1 MKPFLFTKR
10 KVNEEEDTTS
20 MPLESLQETS
30 WREER
35 QNSKWKR
42 RRDIPIA
49 ILAWIAVVA
58 IILWAAGHVIRS
70 LLLLAIAAL
79 LAFALAPAVKFL
91 QRVMP
96 RFLAIIIVYLVVFSA
111 FGFLVYLVID
121 TSIIQVGLL
130 AKEVRFLLTPANNAQ
145 LTPFESILRTF
156 GISQEQIA
164 SARQQIVSQLGGFAG
179 SVLPL
184 FTRLLDFLLDIVV
197 VAVVSI
203 YLLIDGS
210 RVTNWLRNNVP
221 VQLRGRVRFLLATL
235 ERIVG
240 GYIRGQLLLSTMV
253 GLLVGIGMA
262 LFHVPYAVL
271 LGVLAFILEFV
282 PILGTIV
289 SGAICVLIALTQ
301 GWLIA
306 LGVLVYFVGVHVLE
320 GDIIGPRIVGKAV
333 GLHPVVSLAA
343 LIAGAELFGIIGAL
357 FASLVAG
364 ILQALI
370 VSFWKEWRA
379 THPEQFEENKDTA
392 TGKIEENA
400 ADRQLD
406 TSKPVGP

>member
-1 MKPFLFTKR
+1 
-10 KVNEEEDTTS
+10 

-49 ILAWIAVVA
+49 ILAWIAVAA
-58 IILWAAGHVIRS
+58 IIFWAAGHVIRS

-79 LAFALAPAVKFL
+79 LAFALAPAVKLL

-96 RFLAIIIVYLVVFSA
+96 RFLAILIVYLVVFIA
-111 FGFLVYLVID
+111 FGFFVYLVID
-121 TSIIQVGLL
+121 TSIVQVGLL

-145 LTPFESILRTF
+145 LTPFESLLKTF
-156 GISQEQIA
+156 GISQEQIT
-164 SARQQIVSQLGGFAG
+164 SARQQIVTQLGGFAG

-184 FTRLLDFLLDIVV
+184 FTRFLDFLLDIIVV
-197 VAVVSI
+197 TVVSV

-221 VQLRGRVRFLLATL
+221 VQQRGRVRFLLETL

-289 SGAICVLIALTQ
+289 SGAICILIALTQ

-306 LGVLVYFVGVHVLE
+306 LGVLVYFVGVHIFE
-320 GDIIGPRIVGKAV
+320 GDVVGPRIVGKAV

-357 FASLVAG
+357 FASLIAG

-379 THPEQFEENKDTA
+379 AHPEQFEENKDTA
-392 TGKIEENA
+392 TNKIDEHVS
-400 ADRQLD
+400 DRPLD
-406 TSKPVGP
+406 TSKSVSP

>member
-1 MKPFLFTKR
+1 
-10 KVNEEEDTTS
+10 
-20 MPLESLQETS
+20 MPLESLQEKS

-70 LLLLAIAAL
+70 LLLLAIASL
-79 LAFALAPAVKFL
+79 LAFALAPAVKLL

-96 RFLAIIIVYLVVFSA
+96 RFLAILIVYLVVLIV
-111 FGFLVYLVID
+111 FGFFIYLIID

-130 AKEVRFLLTPANNAQ
+130 AKEVRYLLTPANNAA
-145 LTPFESILRTF
+145 LTPLESLLRTF

-164 SARQQIVSQLGGFAG
+164 SARQQIIAQLGGFAG

-184 FTRLLDFLLDIVV
+184 FTRFLDFLLDIVI

-210 RVTNWLRNNVP
+210 RVTNWLRNNMP
-221 VQLRGRVRFLLATL
+221 VQQRGRVHFLLETL

-282 PILGTIV
+282 PVLGTIV

-320 GDIIGPRIVGKAV
+320 GDVIGPRIVGKAV
-333 GLHPVVSLAA
+333 GLHPVISLAA
-343 LIAGAELFGIIGAL
+343 LIAGAELFGILGAL

-370 VSFWKEWRA
+370 VSIWKEWRA
-379 THPEQFEENKDTA
+379 THPEQFEENKDTVG
-392 TGKIEENA
+392 GKLEENA
-400 ADRQLD
+400 ADRPQE
-406 TSKPVGP
+406 TGKPISS

>member
-1 MKPFLFTKR
+1 
-10 KVNEEEDTTS
+10 
-20 MPLESLQETS
+20 MPLESLQEKS

-70 LLLLAIAAL
+70 LLLLAIASL
-79 LAFALAPAVKFL
+79 LAFALAPAVKLL

-96 RFLAIIIVYLVVFSA
+96 RFLAILIVYLVVLIV
-111 FGFLVYLVID
+111 FGFFIYLIID

-130 AKEVRFLLTPANNAQ
+130 AKEVRYLLTPANNAE
-145 LTPFESILRTF
+145 LTPLESLLRTF

-164 SARQQIVSQLGGFAG
+164 SARQQIVAQLGGFAG

-184 FTRLLDFLLDIVV
+184 FTRFLDFLLDIVI

-210 RVTNWLRNNVP
+210 RVTNWLRNNMP
-221 VQLRGRVRFLLATL
+221 VQQRGRVHFLLETL

-282 PILGTIV
+282 PVLGTIV

-320 GDIIGPRIVGKAV
+320 GDVIGHRRSRTIRHPGSPLCLARCWHLTGPHRFHLERMARNPSRAV
-333 GLHPVVSLAA
+333 
-343 LIAGAELFGIIGAL
+343 
-357 FASLVAG
+357 
-364 ILQALI
+364 
-370 VSFWKEWRA
+370 
-379 THPEQFEENKDTA
+379 
-392 TGKIEENA
+392 
-400 ADRQLD
+400 
-406 TSKPVGP
+406 

>member
-1 MKPFLFTKR
+1 
-10 KVNEEEDTTS
+10 
-20 MPLESLQETS
+20 MPLESLQEKS

-70 LLLLAIAAL
+70 LLLLAIASL
-79 LAFALAPAVKFL
+79 LAFALAPAVKLL

-96 RFLAIIIVYLVVFSA
+96 RFLAILIVYLVVLIV
-111 FGFLVYLVID
+111 FGFFIYLIID

-130 AKEVRFLLTPANNAQ
+130 AKEVRYLLTPANNAQ
-145 LTPFESILRTF
+145 LTPLESLLRTF

-164 SARQQIVSQLGGFAG
+164 SARQQIVAQLGGFAG

-184 FTRLLDFLLDIVV
+184 FTRFLDFLLDIVI

-210 RVTNWLRNNVP
+210 RVTNWLRNNMP
-221 VQLRGRVRFLLATL
+221 VQQRGRVHFLLETL

-282 PILGTIV
+282 PVLGTIV

-306 LGVLVYFVGVHVLE
+306 LGVLIYFVGVHILE
-320 GDIIGPRIVGKAV
+320 GDVIGPRIVRKAV
-333 GLHPVVSLAA
+333 GL
-343 LIAGAELFGIIGAL
+343 G
-357 FASLVAG
+357 
-364 ILQALI
+364 
-370 VSFWKEWRA
+370 
-379 THPEQFEENKDTA
+379 
-392 TGKIEENA
+392 
-400 ADRQLD
+400 
-406 TSKPVGP
+406 

>member
-1 MKPFLFTKR
+1 
-10 KVNEEEDTTS
+10 
-20 MPLESLQETS
+20 
-30 WREER
+30 
-35 QNSKWKR
+35 
-42 RRDIPIA
+42 
-49 ILAWIAVVA
+49 
-58 IILWAAGHVIRS
+58 
-70 LLLLAIAAL
+70 
-79 LAFALAPAVKFL
+79 
-91 QRVMP
+91 MP
-96 RFLAIIIVYLVVFSA
+96 RFLAILIVYLVVFIA

-184 FTRLLDFLLDIVV
+184 FTRLLDFLLDIIV
-197 VAVVSI
+197 VAVISI

-221 VQLRGRVRFLLATL
+221 VQLRGRVGFLLETL

-306 LGVLVYFVGVHVLE
+306 LGVLIYFVGVHVLE
-320 GDIIGPRIVGKAV
+320 GDVIGPRIMGKAV
-333 GLHPVVSLAA
+333 GLHPVISLAA

-370 VSFWKEWRA
+370 VAIWSEWRA
-379 THPEQFEENKDTA
+379 THPEQFEENKDTVA
-392 TGKIEENA
+392 GKIEENA

-406 TSKPVGP
+406 RSKPVGP

>member
-1 MKPFLFTKR
+1 
-10 KVNEEEDTTS
+10 

-70 LLLLAIAAL
+70 LLLLAIASL
-79 LAFALAPAVKFL
+79 LAFALAPAVKLL

-96 RFLAIIIVYLVVFSA
+96 RFLAILIVYLVVLIV
-111 FGFLVYLVID
+111 FGFFIYLIID

-130 AKEVRFLLTPANNAQ
+130 AKEVRYLLTPANNAA
-145 LTPFESILRTF
+145 LTPLESLLRTF

-164 SARQQIVSQLGGFAG
+164 SARQQIVAQLGGFAG

-184 FTRLLDFLLDIVV
+184 FTRFLDFLLDIVI

-210 RVTNWLRNNVP
+210 RVTNWLRNNMP
-221 VQLRGRVRFLLATL
+221 VQQRGRVHFLLETL

-282 PILGTIV
+282 PVLGTIV

-306 LGVLVYFVGVHVLE
+306 LGVLIYFVGVHVLE
-320 GDIIGPRIVGKAV
+320 GDVVGPRIVGKAV
-333 GLHPVVSLAA
+333 GLHPVISLAA
-343 LIAGAELFGIIGAL
+343 LIAGAELFGILGAL

-370 VSFWKEWRA
+370 VSIWKEWRA

-392 TGKIEENA
+392 GGKIEENA
-400 ADRQLD
+400 ADRPQE
-406 TSKPVGP
+406 TGKPVSP

>member
-1 MKPFLFTKR
+1 
-10 KVNEEEDTTS
+10 

-70 LLLLAIAAL
+70 LLLLAIASL
-79 LAFALAPAVKFL
+79 LAFALAPAVKLL

-96 RFLAIIIVYLVVFSA
+96 RFLAILIVYLVVLIV
-111 FGFLVYLVID
+111 FGFFIYLIID

-130 AKEVRFLLTPANNAQ
+130 AKEVRYLLTPANNAA
-145 LTPFESILRTF
+145 LTPLESLLRTF

-164 SARQQIVSQLGGFAG
+164 SARQQIVAQLGGFAG

-184 FTRLLDFLLDIVV
+184 FTRFLDFLLDIVI

-210 RVTNWLRNNVP
+210 RVTNWLRNNMP
-221 VQLRGRVRFLLATL
+221 VQQRGRVHFLLETL

-282 PILGTIV
+282 PVLGTIV

-306 LGVLVYFVGVHVLE
+306 LGVLIYFVGVHVLE
-320 GDIIGPRIVGKAV
+320 GDVIGPRIVGKAV
-333 GLHPVVSLAA
+333 GLHPVISLAA
-343 LIAGAELFGIIGAL
+343 LIAGAELFGILGAL

-364 ILQALI
+364 ILQAII
-370 VSFWKEWRA
+370 VSIWKEWRA
-379 THPEQFEENKDTA
+379 THPEQFEDNKDTVG
-392 TGKIEENA
+392 GKIEENA
-400 ADRQLD
+400 ADRPLD
-406 TSKPVGP
+406 TSKPVSP

>member
-1 MKPFLFTKR
+1 
-10 KVNEEEDTTS
+10 

-70 LLLLAIAAL
+70 LLLLAIASL
-79 LAFALAPAVKFL
+79 LAFALAPAVKLL

-96 RFLAIIIVYLVVFSA
+96 RFLAILIVYLVVLIV
-111 FGFLVYLVID
+111 FGFFIYLIID

-130 AKEVRFLLTPANNAQ
+130 AKEVRYLLTPANNAA
-145 LTPFESILRTF
+145 LTPLESLLRTF

-164 SARQQIVSQLGGFAG
+164 SARQQIVAQLGGFAG

-184 FTRLLDFLLDIVV
+184 FTRFLDFLLDIVI

-210 RVTNWLRNNVP
+210 RVTNWLRNNMP
-221 VQLRGRVRFLLATL
+221 VQQRGRVHFLLETL

-282 PILGTIV
+282 PVLGTIV

-320 GDIIGPRIVGKAV
+320 GDVVGPRIVGKAV
-333 GLHPVVSLAA
+333 GLHPVISLAA
-343 LIAGAELFGIIGAL
+343 LIAGAELFGILGAL

-370 VSFWKEWRA
+370 VSIWKEWRA
-379 THPEQFEENKDTA
+379 THPEQFEDNKDTVG
-392 TGKIEENA
+392 GKIEENA
-400 ADRQLD
+400 ADRPQD
-406 TSKPVGP
+406 TSKPVSP

>member
-1 MKPFLFTKR
+1 
-10 KVNEEEDTTS
+10 

-70 LLLLAIAAL
+70 LLLLAIASL
-79 LAFALAPAVKFL
+79 LAFALAPAVKLL

-96 RFLAIIIVYLVVFSA
+96 RFLAILIVYLVVLIV
-111 FGFLVYLVID
+111 FGFFIYLIID
-121 TSIIQVGLL
+121 TSIIQIGLL
-130 AKEVRFLLTPANNAQ
+130 AKEVRYLLTPANNAA
-145 LTPFESILRTF
+145 LTPLESLLRTF

-164 SARQQIVSQLGGFAG
+164 SARQQIIAQLGGFAG

-184 FTRLLDFLLDIVV
+184 FTRFLDFLLDIVI

-210 RVTNWLRNNVP
+210 RVTNWLRNNMP
-221 VQLRGRVRFLLATL
+221 VQQRGRIGFLLETL

-282 PILGTIV
+282 PVLGTIV

-320 GDIIGPRIVGKAV
+320 GDVIGPRIVGKAV
-333 GLHPVVSLAA
+333 GLHPVISLAA
-343 LIAGAELFGIIGAL
+343 LIAGAELFGILGAL

-370 VSFWKEWRA
+370 VSIWKEWRA

-392 TGKIEENA
+392 GGKIEENA
-400 ADRQLD
+400 ADRPQE
-406 TSKPVGP
+406 TGKPVSP

>member
-1 MKPFLFTKR
+1 MA
-10 KVNEEEDTTS
+10 
-20 MPLESLQETS
+20 LESLQETS

-49 ILAWIAVVA
+49 ILAWIVVVA
-58 IILWAAGHVIRS
+58 IIFWAAWHVIRS
-70 LLLLAIAAL
+70 LLLLAIASL
-79 LAFALAPAVKFL
+79 LAFALAPAVKLL

-96 RFLAIIIVYLVVFSA
+96 RVLAILIVYLVVLIA
-111 FGFLVYLVID
+111 FGFFVYLIVN
-121 TSIIQVGLL
+121 TSVVQVGLL

-145 LTPFESILRTF
+145 LTPLESLLRTF

-164 SARQQIVSQLGGFAG
+164 SARQQIVTQLGGFAG

-184 FTRLLDFLLDIVV
+184 LTRFLDFLLDIVV
-197 VAVVSI
+197 VAVVSV

-210 RVTNWLRNNVP
+210 RVTNWLRNNMP
-221 VQLRGRVRFLLATL
+221 VQQRGRVHFLLETL

-282 PILGTIV
+282 PVLGTIV

-306 LGVLVYFVGVHVLE
+306 LGVLIYFVGVHVLE
-320 GDIIGPRIVGKAV
+320 GDVIGPRIMGKAV
-333 GLHPVVSLAA
+333 GLHPVISLAA

-370 VSFWKEWRA
+370 VAIWSEWRA
-379 THPEQFEENKDTA
+379 THPEQFEENKDTVA
-392 TGKIEENA
+392 GKIEENA

-406 TSKPVGP
+406 RSKPVGP

>member
-1 MKPFLFTKR
+1 
-10 KVNEEEDTTS
+10 
-20 MPLESLQETS
+20 MPLESLQEKS

-70 LLLLAIAAL
+70 LLLLAIASL
-79 LAFALAPAVKFL
+79 LAFALAPAVKLL

-96 RFLAIIIVYLVVFSA
+96 RFLAILIVYLVVLIV
-111 FGFLVYLVID
+111 FGFFIYLIID

-130 AKEVRFLLTPANNAQ
+130 AKEVRYLLTPANNAA
-145 LTPFESILRTF
+145 LTPLESLLRTF

-164 SARQQIVSQLGGFAG
+164 SARQQIVAQLGGFAG

-184 FTRLLDFLLDIVV
+184 FTRFLDFLLDIVI

-210 RVTNWLRNNVP
+210 RVTNWLRNNMP
-221 VQLRGRVRFLLATL
+221 VQQRGRVHFLLETL

-282 PILGTIV
+282 PVLGTIV

-320 GDIIGPRIVGKAV
+320 GDVVGPRIMGKAV
-333 GLHPVVSLAA
+333 GLHPVISLAA
-343 LIAGAELFGIIGAL
+343 LIAGAELFGILGAL

-370 VSFWKEWRA
+370 VSIWKEWRA
-379 THPEQFEENKDTA
+379 THPEQFEDNKDTVG
-392 TGKIEENA
+392 GKIEENA
-400 ADRQLD
+400 ADRPQD
-406 TSKPVGP
+406 TSKPVSP

>member
-1 MKPFLFTKR
+1 
-10 KVNEEEDTTS
+10 
-20 MPLESLQETS
+20 MPLESLQEKS

-70 LLLLAIAAL
+70 LLLLAIASL
-79 LAFALAPAVKFL
+79 LAFALAPAVKLL

-96 RFLAIIIVYLVVFSA
+96 RFLAILIVYLVVLIV
-111 FGFLVYLVID
+111 FGFFIYLIID
-121 TSIIQVGLL
+121 TSIIQIGLL
-130 AKEVRFLLTPANNAQ
+130 AKEVRYLLTPANNAA
-145 LTPFESILRTF
+145 LTPLESLLRTF

-164 SARQQIVSQLGGFAG
+164 SARQQIIAQLGGFAG

-184 FTRLLDFLLDIVV
+184 FTRFLDFLLDIVI

-210 RVTNWLRNNVP
+210 RVTNWLRNNMP
-221 VQLRGRVRFLLATL
+221 VQQRGRVHFLLETL

-282 PILGTIV
+282 PVLGTIV

-320 GDIIGPRIVGKAV
+320 GDVIGPRIVGKAV
-333 GLHPVVSLAA
+333 GLHPVISLAA
-343 LIAGAELFGIIGAL
+343 LIAGAELFGILGAL

-370 VSFWKEWRA
+370 VSIWKEWRA
-379 THPEQFEENKDTA
+379 THPEQFEENKDTVG
-392 TGKIEENA
+392 GKLEENA
-400 ADRQLD
+400 ADRPQE
-406 TSKPVGP
+406 TGKPISS

>member
-1 MKPFLFTKR
+1 
-10 KVNEEEDTTS
+10 

-58 IILWAAGHVIRS
+58 IIFWAAGHVIRS
-70 LLLLAIAAL
+70 LLLLAIASL
-79 LAFALAPAVKFL
+79 LAFALAPAVKLL

-96 RFLAIIIVYLVVFSA
+96 RFLAILIVYLVVLIA
-111 FGFLVYLVID
+111 FGFFIYLIID
-121 TSIIQVGLL
+121 TSIVQVGLL
-130 AKEVRFLLTPANNAQ
+130 SKEVRFLLTPANNAQ
-145 LTPFESILRTF
+145 LAPFESILRTF

-164 SARQQIVSQLGGFAG
+164 SARQQIITQLGGFAG

-184 FTRLLDFLLDIVV
+184 LTRFLDFLLDIIV

-210 RVTNWLRNNVP
+210 RATNWLRNNVP
-221 VQLRGRVRFLLATL
+221 VQLRGRVRFLLETL
-235 ERIVG
+235 ERIAG
-240 GYIRGQLLLSTMV
+240 GYIRGQLLLSAMV

-306 LGVLVYFVGVHVLE
+306 LGVLIYFVGVHILE
-320 GDIIGPRIVGKAV
+320 GDVVGPRIVGKAV
-333 GLHPVVSLAA
+333 GLHPVISLAA

-364 ILQALI
+364 ILQAII

-379 THPEQFEENKDTA
+379 AHPEQFEEHKDTA
-392 TGKIEENA
+392 DGKIEENA
-400 ADRQLD
+400 ADKPLD
-406 TSKPVGP
+406 TTRSAST

>member
-1 MKPFLFTKR
+1 
-10 KVNEEEDTTS
+10 
-20 MPLESLQETS
+20 MPLESLQEKS

-70 LLLLAIAAL
+70 LLLLAIASL
-79 LAFALAPAVKFL
+79 LAFALAPAVKLL

-96 RFLAIIIVYLVVFSA
+96 RFLAILIVYLVVLIV
-111 FGFLVYLVID
+111 FGFFIYLIID

-130 AKEVRFLLTPANNAQ
+130 AKEVRYLLTPANNAA
-145 LTPFESILRTF
+145 LTPLESLLRTF

-164 SARQQIVSQLGGFAG
+164 SARQQIVAQLGGFAG

-184 FTRLLDFLLDIVV
+184 FTRFLDFLLDIVI

-210 RVTNWLRNNVP
+210 RVTNWLRNNMP
-221 VQLRGRVRFLLATL
+221 VQQRGRVHFLLETL

-282 PILGTIV
+282 PVLGTIV

-320 GDIIGPRIVGKAV
+320 GDVIGPRIVGKAV
-333 GLHPVVSLAA
+333 GLHPVISLAA
-343 LIAGAELFGIIGAL
+343 LIAGAELFGILGAL

-370 VSFWKEWRA
+370 VSIWKEWRA
-379 THPEQFEENKDTA
+379 THPEQFEENKDTVG
-392 TGKIEENA
+392 GKIEENA
-400 ADRQLD
+400 ADRPQE
-406 TSKPVGP
+406 TGKPISS

>member
-1 MKPFLFTKR
+1 
-10 KVNEEEDTTS
+10 

-58 IILWAAGHVIRS
+58 IILWAAGHIIRS
-70 LLLLAIAAL
+70 LLLLAIASL
-79 LAFALAPAVKFL
+79 LAFALAPAVKLL

-96 RFLAIIIVYLVVFSA
+96 RFLAILIVYLVVLIVFS
-111 FGFLVYLVID
+111 FFIYLIID

-130 AKEVRFLLTPANNAQ
+130 AKQVRYLLTPANNAA
-145 LTPFESILRTF
+145 LTPLESLLRTF

-164 SARQQIVSQLGGFAG
+164 SARQQIVAQLGGFAG

-184 FTRLLDFLLDIVV
+184 FTRFLDFLLDIVI

-210 RVTNWLRNNVP
+210 RVTNWLRNNTP
-221 VQLRGRVRFLLATL
+221 VQQRGRVRFLLETL

-240 GYIRGQLLLSTMV
+240 GYIRGQLLLSTLV

-282 PILGTIV
+282 PVLGTIV

-306 LGVLVYFVGVHVLE
+306 LGVLIYFVGVHVLE
-320 GDIIGPRIVGKAV
+320 GDVVGPRIVGKAV
-333 GLHPVVSLAA
+333 GLHPVISLAA
-343 LIAGAELFGIIGAL
+343 LIAGAELFGILGAL

-370 VSFWKEWRA
+370 VSIWKEWRA
-379 THPEQFEENKDTA
+379 AHPEQFEENKDTVG
-392 TGKIEENA
+392 GKIEENA
-400 ADRQLD
+400 ADRPQE
-406 TSKPVGP
+406 TGKQVSP

>member
-1 MKPFLFTKR
+1 
-10 KVNEEEDTTS
+10 

-58 IILWAAGHVIRS
+58 IILWAAGHIIRS
-70 LLLLAIAAL
+70 LLLLAIASL
-79 LAFALAPAVKFL
+79 LAFALAPAVKLL
-91 QRVMP
+91 QRVIP
-96 RFLAIIIVYLVVFSA
+96 RFLAILIVYLVVLIVFS
-111 FGFLVYLVID
+111 FFIYLIID

-130 AKEVRFLLTPANNAQ
+130 AKQVRYLLTPANNAQ
-145 LTPFESILRTF
+145 LTPLESLLRTF

-164 SARQQIVSQLGGFAG
+164 SARQQIVAQLGGFAG

-184 FTRLLDFLLDIVV
+184 FTRFLDFLLDIVI

-210 RVTNWLRNNVP
+210 RVTNWLRNNTP
-221 VQLRGRVRFLLATL
+221 VQQRGRVRFLLETL

-240 GYIRGQLLLSTMV
+240 GYIRGQLLLSTLV

-282 PILGTIV
+282 PVLGTIV

-306 LGVLVYFVGVHVLE
+306 LGVLIYFVGVHVLE
-320 GDIIGPRIVGKAV
+320 GDVVGPRIVGKAV
-333 GLHPVVSLAA
+333 GLHPVISLAA
-343 LIAGAELFGIIGAL
+343 LIAGAELFGILGAL

-370 VSFWKEWRA
+370 VSIWKEWRA
-379 THPEQFEENKDTA
+379 AHPEQFEENKDTVG
-392 TGKIEENA
+392 GKIEENA
-400 ADRQLD
+400 ADRPQE
-406 TSKPVGP
+406 TGKQVSP

>member
-1 MKPFLFTKR
+1 
-10 KVNEEEDTTS
+10 
-20 MPLESLQETS
+20 MPLESLQEKS

-70 LLLLAIAAL
+70 LLLLAIASL
-79 LAFALAPAVKFL
+79 LAFALAPAVKLL

-96 RFLAIIIVYLVVFSA
+96 RFLAILIVYLVVLIV
-111 FGFLVYLVID
+111 FGFFIYLIID
-121 TSIIQVGLL
+121 TSIVQVSLL
-130 AKEVRFLLTPANNAQ
+130 AKEVRFLLTPANNAA
-145 LTPFESILRTF
+145 LTPLESLLRTF

-164 SARQQIVSQLGGFAG
+164 SARQQIVAQLGGFAG

-184 FTRLLDFLLDIVV
+184 FTRFLDFLLDIVI

-210 RVTNWLRNNVP
+210 RVTNWLRNNMP
-221 VQLRGRVRFLLATL
+221 VQQRGRVHFLLETL

-282 PILGTIV
+282 PVLGTIV

-320 GDIIGPRIVGKAV
+320 GDVIGPRIVGKAV
-333 GLHPVVSLAA
+333 GLHPVISLAA
-343 LIAGAELFGIIGAL
+343 LIAGAELFGILGAL

-370 VSFWKEWRA
+370 VSIWKEWRA
-379 THPEQFEENKDTA
+379 THPEQFEENKDTVG
-392 TGKIEENA
+392 GKLEENA
-400 ADRQLD
+400 ADRPQE
-406 TSKPVGP
+406 TGKPISS

>member
-1 MKPFLFTKR
+1 
-10 KVNEEEDTTS
+10 
-20 MPLESLQETS
+20 
-30 WREER
+30 
-35 QNSKWKR
+35 
-42 RRDIPIA
+42 
-49 ILAWIAVVA
+49 
-58 IILWAAGHVIRS
+58 
-70 LLLLAIAAL
+70 
-79 LAFALAPAVKFL
+79 
-91 QRVMP
+91 
-96 RFLAIIIVYLVVFSA
+96 
-111 FGFLVYLVID
+111 
-121 TSIIQVGLL
+121 
-130 AKEVRFLLTPANNAQ
+130 VRYLLTPANNAE
-145 LTPFESILRTF
+145 LTPLESLLRTF

-164 SARQQIVSQLGGFAG
+164 SARQQIVAQLGGFAG

-184 FTRLLDFLLDIVV
+184 FTRFLDFLLDIVI

-210 RVTNWLRNNVP
+210 RVTNWLRNNMP
-221 VQLRGRVRFLLATL
+221 VQQRGRVHFLLETL

-282 PILGTIV
+282 PVLGTIV

-320 GDIIGPRIVGKAV
+320 GDVIGPRIVGKAV
-333 GLHPVVSLAA
+333 GLHPVISLAA
-343 LIAGAELFGIIGAL
+343 LIAGAELFGILGAL

-370 VSFWKEWRA
+370 VSIWKEWRA
-379 THPEQFEENKDTA
+379 THPEQFEENKDTVG
-392 TGKIEENA
+392 GKLEENA
-400 ADRQLD
+400 ADRPQE
-406 TSKPVGP
+406 TGKPISS

>member
-1 MKPFLFTKR
+1 
-10 KVNEEEDTTS
+10 
-20 MPLESLQETS
+20 MPLESLQEKS

-70 LLLLAIAAL
+70 LLLLAIASL
-79 LAFALAPAVKFL
+79 LAFALAPAVKLL

-96 RFLAIIIVYLVVFSA
+96 RFLAILIVYLVVLIV
-111 FGFLVYLVID
+111 FGFFIYLIID
-121 TSIIQVGLL
+121 TSIIQIGLL
-130 AKEVRFLLTPANNAQ
+130 AKEVRYLLTPANNAA
-145 LTPFESILRTF
+145 LTPLESLLRTF

-164 SARQQIVSQLGGFAG
+164 SARQQIVAQLGGFAG

-184 FTRLLDFLLDIVV
+184 FTRFLDFLLDIVI

-210 RVTNWLRNNVP
+210 RVTNWLRNNMP
-221 VQLRGRVRFLLATL
+221 VQQRGRVRFLLETL

-282 PILGTIV
+282 PVLGTIV

-320 GDIIGPRIVGKAV
+320 GDVIGPRIVGKAV
-333 GLHPVVSLAA
+333 GLHPVISLAA
-343 LIAGAELFGIIGAL
+343 LIAGAELFGILGAL

-370 VSFWKEWRA
+370 VSIWKEWRA
-379 THPEQFEENKDTA
+379 THPEQFEENKDTVG
-392 TGKIEENA
+392 GKLEENA
-400 ADRQLD
+400 ADRPQE
-406 TSKPVGP
+406 TGKPISS

>member
-1 MKPFLFTKR
+1 
-10 KVNEEEDTTS
+10 

-70 LLLLAIAAL
+70 LLLLAIASL
-79 LAFALAPAVKFL
+79 LAFALAPAVKLL

-96 RFLAIIIVYLVVFSA
+96 RFLAILIVYLVVLIV
-111 FGFLVYLVID
+111 FGFFIYLIID
-121 TSIIQVGLL
+121 TSIIQIGLL
-130 AKEVRFLLTPANNAQ
+130 AKEVRYLLTPANNAA
-145 LTPFESILRTF
+145 LTPLESLLRTF

-164 SARQQIVSQLGGFAG
+164 SARQQIVAQLGGFAG

-184 FTRLLDFLLDIVV
+184 FTRFLDFLLDIVI

-210 RVTNWLRNNVP
+210 RVTNWLRNNMP
-221 VQLRGRVRFLLATL
+221 VQQRGRIGFLLETL

-306 LGVLVYFVGVHVLE
+306 LGVLIYFVGVHVLE
-320 GDIIGPRIVGKAV
+320 GDVVGPRIVGKAV
-333 GLHPVVSLAA
+333 GLHPVISLAA
-343 LIAGAELFGIIGAL
+343 LIAGAELFGILGAL

-370 VSFWKEWRA
+370 VSIWKEWRA

-392 TGKIEENA
+392 GGKIEENA
-400 ADRQLD
+400 ADRPQE
-406 TSKPVGP
+406 TGKPVSP

>member
-1 MKPFLFTKR
+1 
-10 KVNEEEDTTS
+10 

-70 LLLLAIAAL
+70 LLLLAIASL
-79 LAFALAPAVKFL
+79 LAFALAPAVKLL

-96 RFLAIIIVYLVVFSA
+96 RFLAILIVYLVVLIV
-111 FGFLVYLVID
+111 FGFFIYLIID
-121 TSIIQVGLL
+121 TSIIQIGLL
-130 AKEVRFLLTPANNAQ
+130 AKEVRYLLTPANNAA
-145 LTPFESILRTF
+145 LTPLESLLRTF

-164 SARQQIVSQLGGFAG
+164 SARQQIVAQLGGFAG

-184 FTRLLDFLLDIVV
+184 FTRFLDFLLDIVI

-210 RVTNWLRNNVP
+210 RVTNWLRNNMP
-221 VQLRGRVRFLLATL
+221 VQQRGRVHFLLETL

-282 PILGTIV
+282 PVLGTIV

-320 GDIIGPRIVGKAV
+320 GDVIGPRIVGKAV
-333 GLHPVVSLAA
+333 GLHPVISLAA
-343 LIAGAELFGIIGAL
+343 LIAGAELFGILGAL

-370 VSFWKEWRA
+370 VSIWKEWRA
-379 THPEQFEENKDTA
+379 THPEQFEENKDTVA
-392 TGKIEENA
+392 GKIEENA
-400 ADRQLD
+400 ADRPLD
-406 TSKPVGP
+406 TTRSAST

>member
-1 MKPFLFTKR
+1 
-10 KVNEEEDTTS
+10 

-58 IILWAAGHVIRS
+58 IIFWAAGHVIRS
-70 LLLLAIAAL
+70 LLLLAIASL
-79 LAFALAPAVKFL
+79 LAFALAPAVKLL

-96 RFLAIIIVYLVVFSA
+96 RFLAILIVYLVVFIA
-111 FGFLVYLVID
+111 FGFLIYLVID

-145 LTPFESILRTF
+145 LTPFESALGTF
-156 GISQEQIA
+156 GISQQQIA
-164 SARQQIVSQLGGFAG
+164 SARQQIISQLGGFAG

-184 FTRLLDFLLDIVV
+184 FTRLLDFLLDIIV
-197 VAVVSI
+197 VAVISI

-221 VQLRGRVRFLLATL
+221 VPLRGRVRFLLETL

-306 LGVLVYFVGVHVLE
+306 LGVLIYFVGVHIFE
-320 GDIIGPRIVGKAV
+320 GDVVGPRIVGKAV
-333 GLHPVVSLAA
+333 GLHPVVSLVA

-357 FASLVAG
+357 FASLIAG

-370 VSFWKEWRA
+370 VSIWKEWRA
-379 THPEQFEENKDTA
+379 THPEQFEEHKATA
-392 TGKIEENA
+392 TNKIDEHA
-400 ADRQLD
+400 ADRPLD
-406 TSKPVGP
+406 TSKSVSP

>member
-1 MKPFLFTKR
+1 
-10 KVNEEEDTTS
+10 
-20 MPLESLQETS
+20 MPIESPQFAS
-30 WREER
+30 AREER
-35 QNSKWKR
+35 LNSKWKR
-42 RRDIPIA
+42 RRDIPLA

-58 IILWAAGHVIRS
+58 VILWAAAHVSRS

-79 LAFALAPAVKFL
+79 LAFALAPAVRLL

-96 RFLAIIIVYLVVFSA
+96 RFLAILIVYLVVLIV
-111 FGFLVYLVID
+111 FGFFVYLVVN
-121 TSIIQVGLL
+121 TSVVQVGMLSR
-130 AKEVRFLLTPANNAQ
+130 EVRYLLTPGSNTQ
-145 LTPFESILRTF
+145 QTPLEAILRSF
-156 GISQEQIA
+156 GISQEQIV
-164 SARQQIVSQLGGFAG
+164 SARQQIVAQLGGFAG

-184 FTRLLDFLLDIVV
+184 LTRFLDFLLDIII

-210 RVTNWLRNNVP
+210 RVTNWLRNNAP
-221 VQLRGRVRFLLATL
+221 VQQRGRVNFLLVTL

-240 GYIRGQLLLSTMV
+240 GYIRGQLLLSTLIGLMV
-253 GLLVGIGMA
+253 GVGMA

-271 LGVLAFILEFV
+271 LGVLAFIMEFIPV
-282 PILGTIV
+282 LGTIV

-306 LGVLVYFVGVHVLE
+306 VGVLIYFVVVHIIE
-320 GDIIGPRIVGKAV
+320 GDVIGPRIVGKAV

-343 LIAGAELFGIIGAL
+343 LIAGAELFGILGAL

-370 VSFWKEWRA
+370 VAIWLEWRA
-379 THPEQFEENKDTA
+379 THPDQFEEEKDTVA
-392 TGKIEENA
+392 DKIEENVE
-400 ADRQLD
+400 DRPLD
-406 TSKPVGP
+406 ATRPAST

>member
-1 MKPFLFTKR
+1 
-10 KVNEEEDTTS
+10 
-20 MPLESLQETS
+20 MPLESLQEKS

-70 LLLLAIAAL
+70 LLLLAIASL
-79 LAFALAPAVKFL
+79 LAFALAPAVKLL

-96 RFLAIIIVYLVVFSA
+96 RFLAILIVYLVVLIV
-111 FGFLVYLVID
+111 FGFFIYLIID

-130 AKEVRFLLTPANNAQ
+130 AKEVRYLLTPANNAE
-145 LTPFESILRTF
+145 LTPLESLLRTF

-164 SARQQIVSQLGGFAG
+164 SARQQIVAQLGGFAG

-184 FTRLLDFLLDIVV
+184 FTRFLDFLLDIVI

-210 RVTNWLRNNVP
+210 RVTNWLRNNMP
-221 VQLRGRVRFLLATL
+221 VQQRGRVHFLLETL

-262 LFHVPYAVL
+262 LFHVPY
-271 LGVLAFILEFV
+271 V

-320 GDIIGPRIVGKAV
+320 GDVIGPRIVGKAV
-333 GLHPVVSLAA
+333 GLHPVISLAA
-343 LIAGAELFGIIGAL
+343 LTAGAELFGILGAL

-370 VSFWKEWRA
+370 VSIWKEWRA
-379 THPEQFEENKDTA
+379 THPEQFEENKDTVG
-392 TGKIEENA
+392 GKLEENA
-400 ADRQLD
+400 ADRPQE
-406 TSKPVGP
+406 TGKPISS

>member
-1 MKPFLFTKR
+1 
-10 KVNEEEDTTS
+10 

-58 IILWAAGHVIRS
+58 IIFWAAGHVIRS
-70 LLLLAIAAL
+70 LLLLAIASL
-79 LAFALAPAVKFL
+79 LAFALAPAVKLL

-96 RFLAIIIVYLVVFSA
+96 RFLAILIVYLVVLIA
-111 FGFLVYLVID
+111 FGFFIYLIID
-121 TSIIQVGLL
+121 TSIVQVSLL
-130 AKEVRFLLTPANNAQ
+130 AKEVRFLLTPANNAA
-145 LTPFESILRTF
+145 LTPLESLLRTF

-164 SARQQIVSQLGGFAG
+164 SARQQIVAQLGGFAG

-184 FTRLLDFLLDIVV
+184 FTRFLDFLLDIVI

-210 RVTNWLRNNVP
+210 RVTNWLRNNMP
-221 VQLRGRVRFLLATL
+221 VQQRGRVHFLLETL

-282 PILGTIV
+282 PVLGTIV

-320 GDIIGPRIVGKAV
+320 GDVIGPRIVGKAV
-333 GLHPVVSLAA
+333 GLHPVISLAA
-343 LIAGAELFGIIGAL
+343 LIAGAELFGILGAL

-370 VSFWKEWRA
+370 VSIWKEWRA
-379 THPEQFEENKDTA
+379 THPEQFEENKDTVG
-392 TGKIEENA
+392 GKLEENA
-400 ADRQLD
+400 ADRPQE
-406 TSKPVGP
+406 TGKPISS